1 MKLLHIDSAIT
12 GDASVSRQLSAA
24 AVARLKATTPDLDVV
39 YHDLNL
45 NPVPHLSGEVLG
57 AKMTGADHAEAAA
70 TIAALDEFLSADIVV
85 IGAPMYNFAI
95 SSQLK
100 TWIDALAV
108 AGKTF
113 RYTETGPEGLAGDRR
128 VIIASSRGG
137 VYSSPSPMAAI
148 DHQETYL
155 TAFFGFIGIK
165 PEFVRAEGLLL
176 GPDQKQAAIDGA
188 LAEAAAL

>member
-24 AVARLKATTPDLDVV
+24 VVARLKATTPGLEVV

-113 RYTETGPEGLAGDRR
+113 RYTESGPEGLAGDRR
-128 VIIASSRGG
+128 VIIASARGG
-137 VYSSPSPMAAI
+137 VYSAPSPMAAI

-176 GPDQKQAAIDGA
+176 GPDQKQTAIDGA
-188 LAEAAAL
+188 LAEATTL

>member
-12 GDASVSRQLSAA
+12 GDASVSRQLTAA
-24 AVARLKATTPDLDVV
+24 VVARLKAATPGLEVV

-45 NPVPHLSGEVLG
+45 APVPHLSGEVLG
-57 AKMTGADHAEAAA
+57 AKMTGADHAEAAV
-70 TIAALDEFLSADIVV
+70 TFAALEEFLSADIIVV
-85 IGAPMYNFAI
+85 GAPMYNFTI
-95 SSQLK
+95 PSQLK

-113 RYTETGPEGLAGDRR
+113 RYTETGPKGLAGGRR

-137 VYSSPSPMAAI
+137 VYSAPSPLTAI

-155 TAFFGFIGIK
+155 AAFFGFIGIT
-165 PEFVRAEGLLL
+165 PEFVRAEGLLI
-176 GPDQKQAAIDGA
+176 GPEQKEAAIFGA
-188 LAEAAAL
+188 LTEAAAL